1 MDKMLLYSLIFLLL
15 PALAFTFMARTDPL
29 KPIRSMPV
37 TDPQSGVRST
47 VYIDDSTATF
57 QLEVPEDITEE
68 TTQGKNEKITDPL
81 LYPDFITA
89 ADNADYIVLP
99 SFELCGERGKFF
111 DDGAYAAV
119 ELQLEK
125 GLKALEGGKV
135 AFLTRLYQQLANKES
150 QASDVVK
157 GAYHRA
163 LVFATAGLILSNP
176 DGTPPAELNIS
187 KALLKEAQA
196 KIDEFRKKPLYSK
209 PLGFYNWS
217 PELQTIF
224 TRDRFLMTKLDT
236 SKMEELTLVL
246 ALTDAV
252 ATDTVL
258 SAEHDFVVNLYSRL
272 TNPPSVLSTTEI
284 ESVAPDCAAVLAD
297 SAKLEQLRVK
307 LNPSPDA
314 SPQEFALFPPSRSK
328 EVDLANK
335 LGGIPLLQG
344 NLMDLL
350 IQYIKEGKISLAPT
364 TDSGWYEYQ
373 QFALECFLKPQET
386 PEGSKLIMNEGYI
399 KRLEEAFRSMLTQ
412 ARETHVK
419 QLDYGKETS
428 AMPPQFKIDVS
439 PNLLLEPM
447 PTYYLRVAQGY
458 GFLNW
463 VLESNLG
470 KETLANMYGLR
481 EKGKAD
487 ESLDKELASIR
498 ELFYGFY
505 LEACMDIGLTPQPL
519 TEKSLDPGKAID
531 RAEKWLG
538 DWRSDPLMAQDI
550 RVVVPMGPTGEDSL
564 NCWCVLGIRPLVVNV
579 NYQNLPTITCDNPQA
594 HLNVNYSSQ
603 TYSILVPVFAE
614 VVVPG
619 ETPYTREEFRA
630 LCDKYKTKE
639 KIIKAL
645 EKGEGL
651 SSNPTDS
658 PLEGGFFRGLPNWV
672 VIMVGVVIGLL
683 VIAGA
688 VGLIV
693 KKRRKKD
700 E

>member
-1 MDKMLLYSLIFLLL
+1 MDKMLLCSLLLLLL
-15 PALAFTFMARTDPL
+15 PALAFTFIDRSDPL
-29 KPIRSMPV
+29 TPVRAIPV
-37 TDPQSGVRST
+37 TDPQSGVSST
-47 VYIDDSTATF
+47 IFIDDSTATF
-57 QLEVPEDITEE
+57 QLEVPEDIKEE
-68 TTQGKNEKITDPL
+68 TTEGKNEKITDPV

-89 ADNADYIVLP
+89 SDNAGYLVLP

-119 ELQLEK
+119 ELQLEQ
-125 GLKALEGGKV
+125 GLKSLEGGKV
-135 AFLTRLYQQLANKES
+135 AFLKKLYQMLAYKEA
-150 QASDVVK
+150 QAADTAK
-157 GAYHRA
+157 DAYHQA
-163 LVFATAGLILSNP
+163 LVFATAGLILSSP
-176 DGTPPAELNIS
+176 DGAPPQELNIS
-187 KALLKEAQA
+187 KALLKEAQT
-196 KIDEFRKKPLYSK
+196 KIDQFRKKPLYSK

-224 TRDRFLMTKLDT
+224 TRDRFLMSKLDT
-236 SKMEELTLVL
+236 SKIDELALAL

-252 ATDTVL
+252 TSDTVL
-258 SAEHDFVVNLYSRL
+258 ASQHDFVVNLYSRL
-272 TNPPSVLSTTEI
+272 TNPPSVLSTMEI
-284 ESVAPDCAAVLAD
+284 KNIALDCAGILAD
-297 SAKLEQLRVK
+297 SAKLEQLQAK
-307 LNPSPDA
+307 LNPNENTP
-314 SPQEFALFPPSRSK
+314 PQLFALFPPSRSK

-335 LGGIPLLQG
+335 MQGIPLLKG

-364 TDSGWYEYQ
+364 ADSGWYEYQ
-373 QFALECFLKPQET
+373 QFALECFLRPQDT
-386 PEGSKLIMNEGYI
+386 PEGDKLTMNEGYI

-412 ARETHVK
+412 ARETHIK
-419 QLDYGKETS
+419 QLDYGKETT
-428 AMPPQFKIDVS
+428 AMPPQFEVEVS

-470 KETLANMYGLR
+470 KETLTKMYGLR
-481 EKGKAD
+481 EKGKA
-487 ESLDKELASIR
+487 EENLDQELASIR

-505 LEACMDIGLTPQPL
+505 LEACMDIGLTPEPL
-519 TEKSLDPGKAID
+519 TDKSIDPRKAIE
-531 RAEKWLG
+531 RAEKWLT

-550 RVVVPMGPTGEDSL
+550 RVIVPMGPTGEDSL
-564 NCWCVLGIRPLVVNV
+564 NCWCVLGIRPIIVNV
-579 NYQNLPTITCDNPQA
+579 YYQNAPTVTCDNPSA
-594 HLNVNYSSQ
+594 KLNVSYSSQ

-630 LCDKYKTKE
+630 LCDKYQTKE
-639 KIIKAL
+639 KIVKAL

-658 PLEGGFFRGLPNWV
+658 PLEGGFFRGLPGWLVIV
-672 VIMVGVVIGLL
+672 VSVVMGLL
-683 VIAGA
+683 VAGVA
-688 VGLIV
+688 VGLLM
-693 KKRRKKD
+693 KRRKK